1 MKIIGIVGWKNSGKT
16 TLMKQIIRYLV
27 SKNFV
32 VGTIKHAHYNF
43 DIDKEGTDSFI
54 HRNAGAQEVL
64 ISSSEK
70 WAKID
75 ERKTLKELS
84 LDDLLKK
91 IERSDIVLVEGF
103 KRENHKKIEVI
114 RNIDQNKKPLFNSLN
129 NIVAVVTNYDFNIKI
144 PTFKENDYE
153 GIGNFIISLD
163 S

>member
-43 DIDKEGTDSFI
+43 DIDKERTDSFI

-75 ERKTLKELS
+75 ERKTLIELS

-91 IERSDIVLVEGF
+91 IERSDIVLDEGF
-103 KRENHKKIEVI
+103 KR
-114 RNIDQNKKPLFNSLN
+114 
-129 NIVAVVTNYDFNIKI
+129 
-144 PTFKENDYE
+144 
-153 GIGNFIISLD
+153 
-163 S
+163 